1 MGDPDAHRFRA
12 ELDQGRWQEFHDF
25 LDATRDWD
33 DRHFYVYTLSD
44 IEGRP
49 EWLDEWVAARG
60 RSPLPVLFRGAH
72 GIHWAWQA
80 RGLGYTTTVA
90 QESRRVFHS
99 RLVDADRDLA
109 QAVMLDPEDPT
120 PHARSVHSALGLAL
134 GKGEIR
140 RRFDEATRRYTWH
153 YFAHMPM
160 LQALTAKWYGS
171 HEEMFEFA
179 RSTLGQAPEGLGVHV
194 VMARAHLERW
204 LNLPREYSDGQDRQA
219 KYFRDEAVQQEVRRA
234 ADLSVRSARYQVH
247 KATAADRNLFA
258 MCFWLMRDFPAQL
271 EQMQH
276 IGPLI
281 QQIPWGFQ
289 GDPGHAYERA
299 RTAAL
304 REMPAT
310 AGSGRTGTATA

>member
-1 MGDPDAHRFRA
+1 M
-12 ELDQGRWQEFHDF
+12 
-25 LDATRDWD
+25 
-33 DRHFYVYTLSD
+33 
-44 IEGRP
+44 
-49 EWLDEWVAARG
+49 
-60 RSPLPVLFRGAH
+60 
-72 GIHWAWQA
+72 
-80 RGLGYTTTVA
+80 
-90 QESRRVFHS
+90 
-99 RLVDADRDLA
+99 
-109 QAVMLDPEDPT
+109 
-120 PHARSVHSALGLAL
+120 
-134 GKGEIR
+134 
-140 RRFDEATRRYTWH
+140 
-153 YFAHMPM
+153 
-160 LQALTAKWYGS
+160 
-171 HEEMFEFA
+171 
-179 RSTLGQAPEGLGVHV
+179 
-194 VMARAHLERW
+194 